1 MHLFISHFKVVRV
14 PYGRVIICYVTYR
27 SYNRL
32 LDGSCCCL
40 YPGFCSLTPRNLSHW
55 RWLTYCSICVLL
67 VWLDFTHSVT
77 VRRNC
82 DLSLIQ
88 DLLLGIEVWPL
99 NWLNLCSYLNS
110 TDAKSVQLLQVGV
123 GHWTLAVSAFPD
135 CIMWISFWGQC
146 CNMALKMLLRK
157 YYCIRTDRKPNCSFS
172 AWHEKCTVSKKLTF
186 FFATY

>member
-1 MHLFISHFKVVRV
+1 M
-14 PYGRVIICYVTYR
+14 
-27 SYNRL
+27 
-32 LDGSCCCL
+32 
-40 YPGFCSLTPRNLSHW
+40 
-55 RWLTYCSICVLL
+55 
-67 VWLDFTHSVT
+67 T

-135 CIMWISFWGQC
+135 CIMWISF
-146 CNMALKMLLRK
+146 
-157 YYCIRTDRKPNCSFS
+157 
-172 AWHEKCTVSKKLTF
+172 
-186 FFATY
+186 